1 MFKRTV
7 ILLSSGFAAAAIAQS
22 PAPSAAPATARPG
35 HTCVKPEV
43 PGRLATGSSI
53 KLFNSESKKYRE
65 CLRDFVKVQGELVKL
80 HTEQGNAA
88 VKEFNDYVTAMN
100 KLKAEEGR

>member
-1 MFKRTV
+1 MFKHIA
-7 ILLSSGFAAAAIAQS
+7 ILLSSGFAVAAIAQS
-22 PAPSAAPATARPG
+22 PAPAAAPAAALPG
-35 HTCVKPEV
+35 HTCIKPEV
-43 PGRLATGSSI
+43 PGRLATGSTI
-53 KLFNSESKKYRE
+53 KLFNAESKKYRE
-65 CLRDFVKVQGELVKL
+65 CLQDFVKAQGELVKL

>member
-22 PAPSAAPATARPG
+22 PAPPAAPPARPG
-35 HTCVKPEV
+35 HTCAKPEV
-43 PGRLATGSSI
+43 PGRLATGSTI
-53 KLFNSESKKYRE
+53 KLFNAESKKYRE
-65 CLRDFVKVQGELVKL
+65 CLQDFVKAQGELVKL